1 MAVTK
6 KPAAKKPAAKPAA
19 KKAAPAKKTA
29 AKPAAKK
36 TTAKS
41 TAKPVAK
48 KVAAKPVVKKT
59 APAKTSATE
68 LSVTGNKKIG
78 TLQKEFN
85 KKFPYLRLKICYS
98 YARQA
103 VAKGETISGIDPDK
117 TLASVRRADSGG
129 DISISGNKKIK
140 SLEKEFDT
148 VFGLYAQV
156 CYTSKEGS
164 RYYTSG
170 SNDEKTLAS
179 FNAECEKN
187 GCKKGVWK

>member
-6 KPAAKKPAAKPAA
+6 KTTTKPAA
-19 KKAAPAKKTA
+19 KKTT

-36 TTAKS
+36 TTAKP
-41 TAKPVAK
+41 AAK
-48 KVAAKPVVKKT
+48 KTTTTKPAAKAVT
-59 APAKTSATE
+59 AE

-85 KKFPYLRLKICYS
+85 KKFPYIRLGIFYS
-98 YARQA
+98 YARQQ
-103 VAKGETISGIDPDK
+103 VKKGETIYPIPADK

-129 DISISGNKKIK
+129 DISISGNKRIK
-140 SLEKEFDT
+140 SVEKEFDT
-148 VFGLYAQV
+148 VFGLYCQI
-156 CYTSKEGS
+156 CYTAKDGH

-170 SNDEKTLAS
+170 SDDEKTLSA

-187 GCKKGVWK
+187 GCLKGEYR